1 MNEQLYEEIKRR
13 ILHLEY
19 QPGEPLPMRKLAKS
33 LGVST
38 TPVRE
43 TLVRLANEKLVE
55 WTPNSTA
62 RVSQVSFK
70 ELRDVFELRML
81 LEEHCGMLAARR
93 IHTEQ
98 LARAKHQLGQL
109 DEELD
114 LHRVM
119 QIDGEL
125 HDIVYDGTQNAML
138 GSFLRLL
145 RHKVANLWF
154 LMEPGEKWSRI
165 IACDWP
171 EMLGALSERNEERSA
186 RLHRSHVEKFIA
198 ELETRLRGTCWQA

>member
-43 TLVRLANEKLVE
+43 SLVRLANEKLIE

-62 RVSQVSFK
+62 RVAQVGFK
-70 ELRDVFELRML
+70 ELRDVFELRLL
-81 LEEHCGMLAARR
+81 LEEHCGRLAARR
-93 IHTEQ
+93 IPTEAFQRAEQ
-98 LARAKHQLGQL
+98 LLGKL
-109 DEELD
+109 DGEID

-119 QIDGEL
+119 QVDAEL
-125 HDIVYDGTQNAML
+125 HDIVYDGTQNAIL

-145 RHKVANLWF
+145 RHKVTNLWF
-154 LMEPGEKWSRI
+154 LVEPGEKWARI
-165 IACDWP
+165 IARDWP
-171 EMLGALSERNEERSA
+171 GMLAALSARDEERSA

-198 ELETRLRGTCWQA
+198 ELEKPLGVAR

>member
-1 MNEQLYEEIKRR
+1 MNEDLYEEIKRR

-43 TLVRLANEKLVE
+43 TLVRLANEKLVD
-55 WTPNSTA
+55 WAPNSTA
-62 RVSQVSFK
+62 RVAQVSFK
-70 ELRDVFELRML
+70 ELRDVFELRLL
-81 LEEHCGMLAARR
+81 LEEYCGRLAARR
-93 IHTEQ
+93 IPLEA
-98 LARAKHQLGQL
+98 LGRSEKLLGQL
-109 DEELD
+109 DGEID
-114 LHRVM
+114 LHHVM
-119 QIDGEL
+119 QIDAEL

-145 RHKVANLWF
+145 RHKVTNLWF
-154 LMEPGEKWSRI
+154 LVERGEKWARI
-165 IACDWP
+165 IAGDWP
-171 EMLGALSERNEERSA
+171 GMLAALSARDEERSA

-198 ELETRLRGTCWQA
+198 ELEKPLGAAR

>member
-1 MNEQLYEEIKRR
+1 MNEDLYKEIKRR

-43 TLVRLANEKLVE
+43 TLVRLANEKLVD
-55 WTPNSTA
+55 WAPNSTA
-62 RVSQVSFK
+62 RVAQVSFK
-70 ELRDVFELRML
+70 ELRDVFELRLL
-81 LEEHCGMLAARR
+81 LEEYCGRLAARR
-93 IHTEQ
+93 IPLEA
-98 LARAKHQLGQL
+98 LGRSEKLLGQL
-109 DEELD
+109 DGEID
-114 LHRVM
+114 LHHVM
-119 QIDGEL
+119 QIDAEL

-145 RHKVANLWF
+145 RHKVTNLWF
-154 LMEPGEKWSRI
+154 LVERGEKWARI
-165 IACDWP
+165 IAGDWP
-171 EMLGALSERNEERSA
+171 GMLAALSARDEERSA

-198 ELETRLRGTCWQA
+198 ELEKPLGAAR

>member
-1 MNEQLYEEIKRR
+1 MNEELYEEIKRR

-19 QPGEPLPMRKLAKS
+19 QPGELLPMRRLAKS

-43 TLVRLANEKLVE
+43 TLVRLANEKLIE

-62 RVSQVSFK
+62 RVAQVSFK
-70 ELRDVFELRML
+70 ELRDVFELRLL

-93 IHTEQ
+93 IGAEQ
-98 LARAKHQLGQL
+98 LDRAKRRLAQL

-119 QIDGEL
+119 QVDAEL
-125 HDIVYDGTQNAML
+125 HDIVYDGTQNEML

-145 RHKVANLWF
+145 RHKVTNLWF
-154 LMEPGEKWSRI
+154 LVEPREKWSRI
-165 IACDWP
+165 IARDWP
-171 EMLGALSERNEERSA
+171 EMLGALSERDEESSA

-198 ELETRLRGTCWQA
+198 ELEKPLSGTR

>member
-1 MNEQLYEEIKRR
+1 MNEELYEEIKRR

-55 WTPNSTA
+55 WTPNTTA
-62 RVSQVSFK
+62 RVAQVSYK
-70 ELRDVFELRML
+70 ELRDVFELRFL
-81 LEEHCGMLAARR
+81 LEEHCGRLAAKR
-93 IHTEQ
+93 IPTEALQ
-98 LARAKHQLGQL
+98 RA
-109 DEELD
+109 EELLGRLDGETD

-119 QIDGEL
+119 QIDAEL

-145 RHKVANLWF
+145 RHKVTNLWF
-154 LMEPGEKWSRI
+154 LIEPGEKWARI
-165 IACDWP
+165 IASDWP
-171 EMLGALSERNEERSA
+171 TLLAALSERDEERSA
-186 RLHRSHVEKFIA
+186 QLQRSHVEKFVA
-198 ELETRLRGTCWQA
+198 ELERPLSGAR

>member
-1 MNEQLYEEIKRR
+1 MNEDLYKEIKRR

-43 TLVRLANEKLVE
+43 TLVRLANEKLVD
-55 WTPNSTA
+55 WAPNSTA
-62 RVSQVSFK
+62 RVAQVSFK
-70 ELRDVFELRML
+70 ELRDVFELRLL
-81 LEEHCGMLAARR
+81 LEEYCGRLAARR
-93 IHTEQ
+93 IPLEA
-98 LARAKHQLGQL
+98 LGRSEKLLGQL
-109 DEELD
+109 NGEID
-114 LHRVM
+114 LHHVM
-119 QIDGEL
+119 QVDAEL

-145 RHKVANLWF
+145 RHKVTNLWF
-154 LMEPGEKWSRI
+154 LVERGEKWARI
-165 IACDWP
+165 IAGDWP
-171 EMLGALSERNEERSA
+171 GMLAALSARDEERSA

-198 ELETRLRGTCWQA
+198 ELEKPLGAAR

>member
-55 WTPNSTA
+55 WAPNSTA
-62 RVSQVSFK
+62 RVAQVSFK
-70 ELRDVFELRML
+70 ELRDVFELRLL

-93 IHTEQ
+93 IPLEALERSEQ
-98 LARAKHQLGQL
+98 LLGQL
-109 DEELD
+109 DGEID
-114 LHRVM
+114 LHHVM
-119 QIDGEL
+119 QIDAEL

-145 RHKVANLWF
+145 RHKVTNLWF
-154 LMEPGEKWSRI
+154 LVEPGEKWARI
-165 IACDWP
+165 IARDWP
-171 EMLGALSERNEERSA
+171 GMLAALSARDEERSA

-198 ELETRLRGTCWQA
+198 ELEKPLGAAR